1 MKDGMYDQPELKSFN
16 SVTEDFEDIIEDL
29 GIESKAKVGADPRG
43 VTLEIDGDIC
53 FESGSMTI
61 HSTLAE
67 VLNQASSKVF
77 AQQDDFRLIVVEGHT
92 DLITFQNLYKKF
104 ILQIGNYLQRGHQ
117 KL

>member
-53 FESGSMTI
+53 FESGS
-61 HSTLAE
+61 
-67 VLNQASSKVF
+67 N
-77 AQQDDFRLIVVEGHT
+77 D
-92 DLITFQNLYKKF
+92 NP
-104 ILQIGNYLQRGHQ
+104 
-117 KL
+117 